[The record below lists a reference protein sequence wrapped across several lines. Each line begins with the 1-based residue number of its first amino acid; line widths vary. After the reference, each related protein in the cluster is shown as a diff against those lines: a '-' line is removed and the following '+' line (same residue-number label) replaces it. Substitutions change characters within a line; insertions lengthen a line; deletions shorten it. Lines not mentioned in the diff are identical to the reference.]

1 MSVDRELSGTFWSW
15 KVLPCTFF
23 LVVLMYLGRSLLI
36 PLSFGLLIS
45 FILYPLCKWFER
57 RKLPSIIAIII
68 SLTLFTMVV
77 LTFFGLL
84 SHQFSLFMKQ
94 WPQLE
99 EKILIEI
106 QALDQ
111 GIASSSFEFLISDQG
126 IIKSL
131 LAYVYDFVI
140 PALPE
145 FLYQSSISLVL
156 VFLVP
161 IYAALILYYRRVL
174 VQFLYQILPVE
185 AHHYVKTIL
194 PDAIV
199 TYYNFIKGVGLVYL
213 IVGILNSFGLWLI
226 GIPNPIFFGFVASI
240 LTFIPYVGITVGALL
255 PMAVS
260 WLEYDS
266 IAYPLGIITVFGLV
280 QILEANLIFPLAVS
294 NRMKMNALITL
305 IIIITGGI
313 VWGVSGLILFLPFAG
328 ILKLIADQVESLKP
342 ISILLGT
349 NKAASANNVRK

>member
-1 MSVDRELSGTFWSW
+1 M
-15 KVLPCTFF
+15 
-23 LVVLMYLGRSLLI
+23 
-36 PLSFGLLIS
+36 
-45 FILYPLCKWFER
+45 
-57 RKLPSIIAIII
+57 IAIIL
-68 SLTLFTMVV
+68 SLTIFSLVI
-77 LTFFGLL
+77 LSFFGLL

-99 EKILIEI
+99 EKILLEI

-111 GIASSSFEFLISDQG
+111 GIASSSLEFLTSDKG

-131 LAYVYDFVI
+131 LAYAYDFII

-156 VFLVP
+156 VFLIP
-161 IYAALILYYRRVL
+161 IYAALILYYRKLL
-174 VQFLYQILPVE
+174 VRFLYHVFPSNV
-185 AHHYVKTIL
+185 HHYIKTIL

-213 IVGILNSFGLWLI
+213 FVGVLNSLGLWLI

-260 WLEYDS
+260 WLQYDS
-266 IAYPLGIITVFGLV
+266 IAYPLGVVAIFGIV

-294 NRMKMNALITL
+294 NRLKMNALITL
-305 IIIITGGI
+305 IVIITGGI
-313 VWGVSGLILFLPFAG
+313 VWGVSGMILFLPFAG
-328 ILKLIADQVESLKP
+328 ILKLVADQVEQLKAV
-342 ISILLGT
+342 SILLGT
-349 NKAASANNVRK
+349 NKGLK